1 MAQIESL
8 SRLTDDEAGANGR
21 RLVHTERFNQREC
34 QFPGYRRARR
44 WEEENLARF
53 LR

>member
-1 MAQIESL
+1 MLHAVVP
-8 SRLTDDEAGANGR
+8 DEAGANGR
-21 RLVHTERFNQREC
+21 RRVHTKKFYERERK
-34 QFPGYRRARR
+34 FPRYRSARR